1 MENHLKEYSL
11 KMKCF
16 VFFFFFSF
24 FFFLTIINHEKMVAT
39 GRNVVQYNYMKAKTE
54 RSLWIKSVVFG
65 SHLSLN

>member
-1 MENHLKEYSL
+1 MENRLKEYSL
-11 KMKCF
+11 KTKCF
-16 VFFFFFSF
+16 VFSF
-24 FFFLTIINHEKMVAT
+24 FLFLTIINHEKMVAT